1 MKAQRTAVVLAGS
14 EGLGLAAAH
23 RLAYDGHRVVM
34 FSRSTVKLDLARTTF
49 KEHGK
54 DVSTIQGDITSAA
67 DLDRLFAHVEE
78 SFGGADILVNNTGGP
93 RPGNILELSDDDW
106 RLAFEEQA
114 ISLIRAIRRVVPG
127 MRQRGWG
134 RIITIASLSVKAP
147 IDGLDLSNFM
157 RGGLAAVHRTLART
171 LAPHDI
177 NVHMVL
183 PGSIM
188 TASRCP
194 SRKPSPPPSRGFP
207 RGVSVSLKMSA
218 VWWHFLPLRGRTT
231 SRETSSAWTAG
242 CMRGWIDADT
252 GHGQTHRVY
261 RFAVLLTGPPSRPC
275 AADA

>member
-1 MKAQRTAVVLAGS
+1 MKAQKTAVILAGS
-14 EGLGLAAAH
+14 EGLGLASAH
-23 RLAYDGHRVVM
+23 HLAYEGHRVVI

-49 KEHGK
+49 EEHGK
-54 DVSTIQGDITSAA
+54 EVFTIQGDITSAA

-78 SFGGADILVNNTGGP
+78 TFGGTDILVNNTGGP

-114 ISLIRAIRRVVPG
+114 ISLIRAIRRVVPE
-127 MRQRGWG
+127 MRQRRWG

-188 TASRCP
+188 TARSR
-194 SRKPSPPPSRGFP
+194 SLIQKKAE
-207 RGVSVSLKMSA
+207 SLKVSFEEAQSA
-218 VWWHFLPLRGRTT
+218 SIARIPKGRLGQPEDVGRVVAFLASEG
-231 SRETSSAWTAG
+231 AG
-242 CMRGWIDADT
+242 
-252 GHGQTHRVY
+252 Y
-261 RFAVLLTGPPSRPC
+261 LTGNFIRVDGGMY
-275 AADA
+275 AGVD

>member
-1 MKAQRTAVVLAGS
+1 MKAQKTAVILAGS
-14 EGLGLAAAH
+14 EGLGLASAH
-23 RLAYDGHRVVM
+23 HLAYEGHRVVI
-34 FSRSTVKLDLARTTF
+34 FSRSTVKLDLALTTF
-49 KEHGK
+49 EEHGK
-54 DVSTIQGDITSAA
+54 EVFTIQGDITSAA

-78 SFGGADILVNNTGGP
+78 TFGGTDILVNNTGGP

-157 RGGLAAVHRTLART
+157 RGGLAAVHRTLARA

-188 TASRCP
+188 TARSR
-194 SRKPSPPPSRGFP
+194 SLIQKKAE
-207 RGVSVSLKMSA
+207 SLKVSFEEAQSA
-218 VWWHFLPLRGRTT
+218 SIARIPKGRLGQPEDVGRVVAFLASEGA
-231 SRETSSAWTAG
+231 E
-242 CMRGWIDADT
+242 
-252 GHGQTHRVY
+252 Y
-261 RFAVLLTGPPSRPC
+261 LTGNFIRVDGGMY
-275 AADA
+275 AGFD